1 MSVQDRT
8 SNLKPVTTRFIGTE
22 SFFHV
27 VLFIFRSSFCCILDN
42 ILKQGVIHMLER
54 TWSLRL
60 IRLAAVF
67 GVIGTAIGSHMSG
80 AGSYAFR
87 PIHAHILLAGWLS
100 VFAWGVFYRLYRVK
114 RPVLVSIHGWTAV
127 IGSIGLTSGMWLYAM
142 NPFEWNETFT
152 MVYFIIGGTFSL
164 ISFILFLVVT
174 FMIDDEPA

>member
-1 MSVQDRT
+1 MVE
-8 SNLKPVTTRFIGTE
+8 K
-22 SFFHV
+22 
-27 VLFIFRSSFCCILDN
+27 
-42 ILKQGVIHMLER
+42 

-114 RPVLVSIHGWTAV
+114 HPLLVTVHGWTAV

-142 NPFEWNETFT
+142 NPFAWNETFT
-152 MVYFIIGGTFSL
+152 MVYFIIGGTVSL
-164 ISFILFLVVT
+164 ISFILFLIVT
-174 FMIDDEPA
+174 YMIDHDERD

>member
-1 MSVQDRT
+1 
-8 SNLKPVTTRFIGTE
+8 
-22 SFFHV
+22 
-27 VLFIFRSSFCCILDN
+27 
-42 ILKQGVIHMLER
+42 MLER

-100 VFAWGVFYRLYRVK
+100 VFAWCVFYRLYRVK

-142 NPFEWNETFT
+142 NP
-152 MVYFIIGGTFSL
+152 
-164 ISFILFLVVT
+164 
-174 FMIDDEPA
+174 